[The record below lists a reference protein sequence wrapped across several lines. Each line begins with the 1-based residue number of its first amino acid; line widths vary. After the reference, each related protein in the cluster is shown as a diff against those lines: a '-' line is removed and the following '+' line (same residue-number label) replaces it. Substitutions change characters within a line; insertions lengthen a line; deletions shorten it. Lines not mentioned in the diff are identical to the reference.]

1 MAQAVT
7 NLGSL
12 NNETPKNESRQHAVV
27 TEKEWIAARKDLLRK
42 EKEFT
47 RQRDE
52 LSRLR
57 RELPWVKVTQNY
69 IFDGPNGKESLADLF
84 GGKSQLIIYHFM
96 FGPGWQ
102 EGCPSCS
109 MLADHVNGILTHM
122 AQRDA
127 RFVAV
132 SRARS
137 SQIEAFKQRM
147 GWNFKWVSS
156 FENGFNRDYNVSFSQ
171 QEMAAQNMYYNYQM
185 QNFPADEAPGLSVF
199 YKDDA
204 GNIFH
209 TYSTYGRGLD
219 ILLNVYNFLDM
230 TPKGRDED
238 ALAFPMGWVRHHD
251 RYSEDRYAEE
261 VHANNAQAASASA
274 SAQSTAPGTSAQN
287 KDKGTGGSCCS
298 HEVA

>member
-1 MAQAVT
+1 MTQVAEKHAT
-7 NLGSL
+7 L
-12 NNETPKNESRQHAVV
+12 QHTVV
-27 TEKEWIAARKDLLRK
+27 TEQQWIAARKELLGK

-57 RELPWVKVTQNY
+57 RELPWVRITNNY
-69 IFDGPNGKESLADLF
+69 VFDGPNGKETLADLF

-96 FGPGWQ
+96 FGPGWE

-109 MLADHVNGILTHM
+109 MLADHMNGILTHL

-132 SRARS
+132 SRART
-137 SQIEAFKQRM
+137 SQIETFKKRM

-156 FENGFNRDYNVSFSQ
+156 FENGFNRDFNVSFSQ
-171 QEMAAQNMYYNYQM
+171 QEMAAQNMFYNYQM

-204 GNIFH
+204 GKIFH

-238 ALAFPMGWVRHHD
+238 SLAFPMAWVRHHD
-251 RYSEDRYAEE
+251 RYPEDVQSED
-261 VHANNAQAASASA
+261 VQSKNVQSPDVQAASSSA
-274 SAQSTAPGTSAQN
+274 TAQSTAAGTTSVQN
-287 KDKGTGGSCCS
+287 KDKGPAGSCCS